1 MVKYG
6 QPRRLNVVSF
16 IMILMGL
23 AAGYWVWRFFP
34 AYFDGWTVDHLL
46 KEGASKTYRLNS
58 LNEPERTKQLKE
70 LVDKVRADIQ
80 KQGNVTDPDL
90 LVSLDLEADDDFPSL
105 HERSEIAVI
114 SEWLVAHQRVIAGEF
129 NKSGSRLHAA
139 LAKLTLNSFG
149 NRST

>member
-6 QPRRLNVVSF
+6 QPRRLNLVSG

-90 LVSLDLEADDDFPSL
+90 VVSLDLEGNNVAIGAEYSVIITHPLIRNTTTLHFHKKESAD
-105 HERSEIAVI
+105 IK
-114 SEWLVAHQRVIAGEF
+114 RVNWE
-129 NKSGSRLHAA
+129 
-139 LAKLTLNSFG
+139 
-149 NRST
+149 